1 MTEIR
6 PMAPGDADAVL
17 RIYGEGIATGHATFE
32 STTPS
37 WPEFDAGKLDA
48 PRLVAVD
55 DGEILGWAALSP
67 VSSRCVYGGV
77 GEMSV
82 YVAEAARGRGAGRA
96 LLEAMVEASEAAGIW
111 MLQAGIFPE
120 NEGSI
125 ALHERCGFKPLGRL
139 EGLGRMG
146 YGPLAGQ
153 WRDVL
158 MMQRR
163 STVVGVD

>member
-1 MTEIR
+1 MIEIR

-37 WPEFDAGKLDA
+37 WPEFDAGKLA
-48 PRLVAVD
+48 EPRLVAVD
-55 DGEILGWAALSP
+55 DGEILGWAALSS

-82 YVAEAARGRGAGRA
+82 YVAESARGRGVGRA
-96 LLEAMVEASEAAGIW
+96 LLAGIVEASEAQGIW

-120 NEGSI
+120 NTASI
-125 ALHERCGFKPLGRL
+125 ALHERYGFKRLGVL
-139 EGLGRMG
+139 EGLGKMPH
-146 YGPLAGQ
+146 GPLAGH

-158 MMQRR
+158 QMARR
-163 STVVGVD
+163 SRVAGID